1 MNRDEMKELIN
12 LLGTNYSLTIFFQ
25 HKDEL
30 KTLEAYKM
38 ALDGVMRCN
47 HSFELIRALTFNL
60 ITDFKRNKVKVDS
73 YADMDNK
80 ANALRSSGF
89 NLIDALDAWAELL
102 LPKEHVDAFEKKDTV
117 LYHLIHAI
125 LTCETVND
133 IMADELAFADESL
146 DNYVEEIGAIDRKAI
161 NKIGEGILDVVH
173 ILIPN
178 AVSDTGDYGD
188 AGQYM
193 GDTFLSNVK
202 DTLAME
208 GVPEDIKV
216 WVETTY
222 ADTIDAVDY
231 FVKNGAPLIQRVEEL
246 AYSFESLPL
255 EGELTEEEQ
264 NTYNLVEDLYG
275 DLKEVSKTYVRTFY
289 GTGENDVILDDTVE
303 ATERLTEAGQLIA
316 AHISKGII
324 NPLSE
329 SIHLVFPNVFDEDAV
344 QSTLMSLIMAKLHL
358 YDKMTHAVDGSM
370 CVSYDGSLID
380 EEISQAV
387 KSASDGDET
396 IPVAD
401 VLSSPELAEG
411 WVSNVFKLYDV
422 INEVLMTHV

>member
-1 MNRDEMKELIN
+1 MNRDEMKELVN
-12 LLGTNYSLTIFFQ
+12 LLGTTYSLTIFFQ
-25 HKDEL
+25 HKEEL

-38 ALDGVMRCN
+38 ALDGVMRGN

-89 NLIDALDAWAELL
+89 SLIDALDAWTELL

-117 LYHLIHAI
+117 LYHLIHTI
-125 LTCETVND
+125 LTCETVSD
-133 IMADELAFADESL
+133 IMTDELVFADESL
-146 DNYVEEIGAIDRKAI
+146 DNYIEEIGAIDRKAI
-161 NKIGEGILDVVH
+161 NKIGEGILDVIH

-193 GDTFLSNVK
+193 GDTFLHNTR
-202 DTLAME
+202 DAMAID
-208 GVPEDIKV
+208 GVPEDIKR
-216 WVETTY
+216 WIYATY
-222 ADTIDAVDY
+222 TDTLNAVDY

-246 AYSFESLPL
+246 ACSFESLPL

-264 NTYNLVEDLYG
+264 DTYDLVEDLYS
-275 DLKEVSKTYVRTFY
+275 DLKEVSKTYARTFY
-289 GTGENDVILDDTVE
+289 GTSEGDMILDDSIE
-303 ATERLTEAGQLIA
+303 AIERLTEAGQLIA
-316 AHISKGII
+316 AHVSKGII
-324 NPLSE
+324 SPLSD
-329 SIHLVFPNVFDEDAV
+329 SIHLVFPNAFDEAAV

-358 YDKMTHAVDGSM
+358 YDKLTHAVDGSM

-422 INEVLMTHV
+422 INEVLMNHM